1 MSHCLIL
8 QTKDKPRRTFGIVKE
23 RIVTTQ
29 PCSVIEEVQQG
40 GQCGGGL
47 SLCGLAK
54 PKVSYQNLSPCHVLM
69 VDEKV
74 FSFKVLVKRHRSAG
88 FPEGQRLL
96 NEGQQRYHGDSR
108 PNHHRLRRHRA

>member
-47 SLCGLAK
+47 SLCGLTK
-54 PKVSYQNLSPCHVLM
+54 PKVPYQNLLLQHTIVA
-69 VDEKV
+69 EKLL
-74 FSFKVLVKRHRSAG
+74 SFKIRVKLHRSAG
-88 FPEGQRLL
+88 FPEGQRIL

-108 PNHHRLRRHRA
+108 PHRHRLRRHRA